1 MYCPSC
7 GSEERQR
14 GQFCRACGTDL
25 RRVRTVVE
33 TPDAITASA
42 VSARH
47 EIGRALA
54 DRIRAVSSA
63 EELSTVAEDV
73 LPEIEKFLESPEEKR
88 LRRIRFGLA
97 LAALGFGAALG
108 FSILAG
114 IFYEASRGRS
124 DNDDIGLYLLLT
136 GLGFTA
142 LLFGLGIMLNGWHFT
157 VPEKE
162 LPDHSAE
169 RLAQR
174 AAEQLPE
181 ATPQRLAQPDA
192 GAFVT
197 EHTTRELA
205 GSPARQTNRT

>member
-25 RRVRTVVE
+25 RPVRTVLE
-33 TPDAITASA
+33 KPDAITASA

-63 EELSTVAEDV
+63 NELSTVAEDV

-88 LRRIRFGLA
+88 LRRIRAGLLTSA
-97 LAALGFGAALG
+97 IGLGAAIA
-108 FSILAG
+108 FSLVAMSI
-114 IFYEASRGRS
+114 
-124 DNDDIGLYLLLT
+124 DHGLFVVAAVGVTTFFL
-136 GLGFTA
+136 GLGLIF
-142 LLFGLGIMLNGWHFT
+142 NGWFLSLPNQN
-157 VPEKE
+157 VP
-162 LPDHSAE
+162 DRITD
-169 RLAQR
+169 RLAQN
-174 AAEQLPE
+174 AAEKLPDLVPRSLSAAE
-181 ATPQRLAQPDA
+181 TETVAPHI
-192 GAFVT
+192 T

-205 GSPARQTNRT
+205 SSKK